1 MKKIT
6 ASLALATLLSSS
18 HTVQSHTPLNEVPD
32 FSDFSERVEDWEKHD
47 SLFNN
52 REIEII
58 DTHLHP
64 GSFDKLGPKGKE
76 FVKNVFPIDLPD
88 SLKIPLIRLYTSFQ
102 LNPYGAFIGIK
113 NECRRASAS
122 HCILFATY
130 APETWGIEPNEDL
143 LGYLN
148 DDRNNFNGDTYFYGL
163 ASISVQDWPQK
174 KASSLQN
181 LEATLSHPAIVG
193 IKLAFAHTLT
203 PFDDPQYYDIYHLAQ
218 EYNKPIYHHVGTSP
232 LRKVSEFDDDQ
243 LPYIMRTF
251 DPMHLEDAIKQ
262 FPQVKFIL
270 GHVGNDSNREGYS
283 KIDEVFYLAEKYDN
297 AYIEIS
303 ALGSQRSDPTGE
315 VMDGVFNRAKQ
326 NNIVHKIIYGSDGPG
341 NPGNTKSYKD
351 LILESMQRVDYS
363 FEQAQQVMADNARQV
378 FNIPPSNE

>member
-1 MKKIT
+1 
-6 ASLALATLLSSS
+6 
-18 HTVQSHTPLNEVPD
+18 
-32 FSDFSERVEDWEKHD
+32 
-47 SLFNN
+47 
-52 REIEII
+52 
-58 DTHLHP
+58 
-64 GSFDKLGPKGKE
+64 
-76 FVKNVFPIDLPD
+76 
-88 SLKIPLIRLYTSFQ
+88 
-102 LNPYGAFIGIK
+102 
-113 NECRRASAS
+113 
-122 HCILFATY
+122 
-130 APETWGIEPNEDL
+130 
-143 LGYLN
+143 
-148 DDRNNFNGDTYFYGL
+148 
-163 ASISVQDWPQK
+163 
-174 KASSLQN
+174 
-181 LEATLSHPAIVG
+181 
-193 IKLAFAHTLT
+193 
-203 PFDDPQYYDIYHLAQ
+203 
-218 EYNKPIYHHVGTSP
+218 
-232 LRKVSEFDDDQ
+232 
-243 LPYIMRTF
+243 
-251 DPMHLEDAIKQ
+251 MHLEDAIKQ

>member
-1 MKKIT
+1 MKTIAT
-6 ASLALATLLSSS
+6 GLALTLLLSSS
-18 HTVQSHTPLNEVPD
+18 QQALSHTPLNEIPD
-32 FSDFSERVEDWEKHD
+32 FSDFSEWVEDWERHD

-52 REIEII
+52 QEIEII

-113 NECRRASAS
+113 NECRRAAAK

-148 DDRNNFNGDTYFYGL
+148 DSRNSFEGNPYFYGL
-163 ASISVQDWPQK
+163 ASISVQDWPEK
-174 KASSLQN
+174 KTDSLAN
-181 LEATLSHPAIVG
+181 LEAALSNPAIVG

-203 PFDDPQYYDIYHLAQ
+203 PFDNPQYYDIYQLAQ
-218 EYNKPIYHHVGTSP
+218 EHNKPIYHHVGTSP
-232 LRKVSEFDDDQ
+232 LRRVSEFDDDQ
-243 LPYIMRTF
+243 LPYVMRTF
-251 DPMHLEDAIKQ
+251 DPTYLENAIKQ
-262 FPQVKFIL
+262 FPRVNFIL
-270 GHVGNDSNREGYS
+270 GHAGNDANREGFS
-283 KIDEVFYLAEKYDN
+283 KIDEVFNLAEKYDN

-315 VMDGVFNRAKQ
+315 IMDGIFNRAKQ
-326 NNIVHKIIYGSDGPG
+326 LNIVNKIIYGSDGPG
-341 NPGNTKSYKD
+341 NPGNTKAYKD
-351 LILESMQRVDYS
+351 LILESMQRVNYS
-363 FEQAQQVMADNARQV
+363 FEQAQQVMAGNARHV
-378 FNIPPSNE
+378 FNIPSNDD